1 VKVEI
6 KILSLLAMVM
16 LLGTLALPASA
27 AVTEGIWDGGM
38 AVQNNLRHGGDP
50 FVAQSANGNKM
61 AVWTESDDSDRYFI
75 SCSIYTPATGW
86 SWPSVL
92 DAVPG
97 GEYLSNA
104 QVGMSDNG
112 SAIVTWLKLDT
123 ENHLL
128 SRTYNPGIG
137 WSEIFDHGK
146 SNSFGWRTYRLAV
159 NGNGEALL
167 AHLVVNS
174 TDDGVEMWTY
184 HAGSGWESKVL
195 QSVPL
200 IEGLNSIFVTLSD
213 SGRAAAC
220 WLHSNTSDNVMVST
234 RTAAGVWG
242 APKVIDDDAGFTFW
256 IRVGVDDSTGEFMT
270 TYLKSFTPYTSTY
283 YSVTVEGVWSTPKP
297 VAGVNNTDSW
307 ASNMVMNRD
316 GKALVVTTDYLNP
329 VYVVNATMYDNGVWT
344 PMTSLATNLTG
355 LYYPE
360 IAIDEL
366 GRAVVTWAPTDGH
379 RMASIYTPGEGWS
392 DAERVDYNAAGD
404 TYSVGSLSLES
415 GSVLI
420 GYYAFTSVATIWVS
434 TYSFPDTTPPELQ
447 IDQTSTATDRPLFE
461 ITGTTEPGA
470 TVDVNGR
477 AAAVSD
483 SGKFSVL
490 VELNNGANVLSVVAE
505 DAAGNTANVSL
516 TVTYNDP
523 VPGLEDKID
532 SVGSTAMILG
542 ILGVVG
548 LVIAIAA
555 LAMVLLRRK
564 R

>member
-6 KILSLLAMVM
+6 KVLSLLAIVI
-16 LLGTLALPASA
+16 LLGMLAQPASA
-27 AVTEGIWDGGM
+27 AAAEGTWDGGM

-75 SCSIYTPATGW
+75 MCSISTPATGW
-86 SWPSVL
+86 SSPIVL
-92 DAVPG
+92 DVVPG

-112 SAIVTWLKLDT
+112 SAIVTWLKLSV

-137 WSEIFDHGK
+137 WNEIFDHGK
-146 SNSFGWRTYRLAV
+146 SNSYGWRTYRLAV

-174 TDDGVEMWTY
+174 TDDGAEIWTY
-184 HAGSGWESKVL
+184 HTGSGWESKVL

-200 IEGLNSIFVTLSD
+200 TESLNNIFVTLSD

-242 APKVIDDDAGFTFW
+242 TPKVIDDDAGFNFW
-256 IRVGVDDSTGEFMT
+256 TRVGIDDSTGEFMT
-270 TYLKSFTPYTSTY
+270 TYLKSLTPHVSTY
-283 YSVTVEGVWSTPKP
+283 YSVTEDGVWSTPKP
-297 VAGVNNTDSW
+297 VAGVNNTVTW
-307 ASNMVMNRD
+307 ASNMMMNRD
-316 GKALVVTTDYLNP
+316 GKALVVTTDYLNL
-329 VYVVNATMYDNGVWT
+329 VFCVNATMYDNGVWT
-344 PMTSLATNLTG
+344 PVTSLATNLTG

-360 IAIDEL
+360 IAMDEL
-366 GRAVVTWAPTDGH
+366 GRAVVTWAPSDSH
-379 RMASIYTPGEGWS
+379 RMAATYTPGEGWS

-404 TYSVGSLSLES
+404 TYAVGSLNLES

-420 GYYAFTSVATIWVS
+420 GYYTFTSVATIWVS
-434 TYSFPDTTPPELQ
+434 TYSFPDMTPPELQ
-447 IDQTSTATDRPLFE
+447 VDQTSTATDRPLFE
-461 ITGTTEPGA
+461 ITGTTEQGA

-490 VELNNGANVLSVVAE
+490 VELNDGANVLSVVAE

-523 VPGLEDKID
+523 VPGLQEKID
-532 SVGSTAMILG
+532 SVGSTAMIMG